1 MKVEYNE
8 RGNFNHII
16 AEDGM
21 VITDYI
27 VGSDIMEYTSSK
39 ELYCPA
45 NTDLSAYYEITDAED
60 EQYLKEQEDR
70 IRELN
75 SKEDEN
81 I

>member
-1 MKVEYNE
+1 MKLDILTNRKVLMSDEGMKLTDWNKEDILEY
-8 RGNFNHII
+8 
-16 AEDGM
+16 
-21 VITDYI
+21 
-27 VGSDIMEYTSSK
+27 SSCSM
-39 ELYCPA
+39 LVTGL

-60 EQYLKEQEDR
+60 EQYLKQQEDR